1 MSRANPT
8 STGVVPAHV
17 VTQADGID
25 KIRVNCPIFIRQLR
39 QSKSI
44 TMAASDSLKLDFVT
58 LDVFTDTR
66 FLGNPLAVVFVPAA
80 LRARVG
86 QEVKQRI
93 AREFN
98 LSETVF
104 LHTLDDEP
112 TTGVATREIDIF
124 TPEEELPFAG
134 HPTIGSAYLVLHHLG
149 WSHVDTI
156 QTKAG
161 PIRIQPLP
169 EGRGVRAEIP
179 HAVHI
184 HRQTLGSLLDSAST
198 TESVANSIKNGLS
211 DDPDI
216 RAAELAAPVV
226 SIVRGMTFVLVR
238 LPSLEHLARAGP
250 VKRLEFAKITASL
263 LDEGEWHESFV
274 TRYYYVPSSADAA
287 AASDDGSRKYA
298 VRTRMIETSFE
309 DPATG
314 SAACTLASYLT
325 ISEKAGRGAHFDI
338 TQGVEMGRRSEI
350 AVDSVAQVDE
360 SGEVTI
366 KELYLGGTAVVVM
379 SGSISA

>member
-1 MSRANPT
+1 MAT
-8 STGVVPAHV
+8 SDP
-17 VTQADGID
+17 
-25 KIRVNCPIFIRQLR
+25 F
-39 QSKSI
+39 
-44 TMAASDSLKLDFVT
+44 KLDFVT

-80 LRARVG
+80 LRERVD
-86 QEVKQRI
+86 QETKQRI

-104 LHTLDDEP
+104 LHTLDSEP
-112 TTGVATREIDIF
+112 NKAVTTREIDIF

-149 WSHVDTI
+149 WGHIDALL
-156 QTKAG
+156 TKSG

-169 EGRGVRAEIP
+169 GDRRGVRAAIP

-184 HRQTLGSLLDSAST
+184 HQQTLGSLL
-198 TESVANSIKNGLS
+198 ESVAAADPVAASIKHGLS
-211 DDPDI
+211 EDPEI
-216 RAAELAAPVV
+216 RAAELVAPVV

-238 LPSLEHLARAGP
+238 LPSLGHLARAAS
-250 VKRLEFAKITASL
+250 VKRLDFARMPGL
-263 LDEGEWHESFV
+263 LDQGEWHKSFV
-274 TRYYYVPSSADAA
+274 SRYYYVPSVDSVAN
-287 AASDDGSRKYA
+287 DGSRSCA
-298 VRTRMIETSFE
+298 MQTRMVELSFE

-325 ISEKAGRGAHFDI
+325 VNGGAGRGTHFDI

-350 AVDSVAQVDE
+350 AVDTVAQINE
-360 SGEVTI
+360 GEVEI

-379 SGSISA
+379 TGSISV